1 MSRKRW
7 SILVLAALVAML
19 VLAACQQH
27 GPNPPQ
33 PQSAEDVETLQ
44 AFWEL
49 EYGQVATA
57 ARPSPS
63 PVSQRVA
70 KAAPDENFNG
80 IGQPYDTDEA
90 SLNKVNQGYP
100 WAMTAAGDHV
110 WIATLANPLCQFFGG
125 YSPLGVA
132 PPPVQTSSLVCEYG
146 LSDYRREY
154 KSEYDRELPLPAV
167 LGDWRPPQAFV
178 YNVAPADEVSEV
190 PIEDDLLLTT
200 GGLRSAGNHDGIVF
214 LAGPSFNEVTGQ
226 LGNGVNM
233 FAFDADEREFLDAHR
248 FKEYSDIRNRWLVV
262 DDVLYTTV
270 GNIDGSGSVLR
281 WIGTRSNLF
290 EFEVVGEL
298 DGQGAELELHEG
310 RLFVTT
316 WNSLTVGEFA
326 VGNYASLYMSPPI
339 PDGGLSNASAE
350 KWEKV
355 WQITDY
361 EPDPVTATIYQGGPL
376 VSFDGYLY
384 WATINPPFVGAIQ
397 HIAAYGTSD
406 PLGVTAAVLG
416 AHRPTTVFR
425 GRRFGSGA
433 ERVEL
438 LYGSQSLPVYV
449 PGSGWQI
456 VANNMGSRPLYG
468 SAGYGNFFNA
478 YTWSMTIHDG
488 MLYAGTFDWSVFLK
502 EPLDLLLHQA
512 FGFPMHASISR
523 HLPSGVHY
531 GADLYRFPSARR
543 AAEAISTDGLG
554 NYRNYGIRNLISTPT
569 GLYSGM
575 SNPFNLLVD
584 PDDDRYDGGWELI
597 VLRQGSTGAPPPKR
611 PR

>member
-1 MSRKRW
+1 MRVKLKEVREMSGKRV
-7 SILVLAALVAML
+7 SILVMAALVAML
-19 VLAACQQH
+19 VLAGCQQH
-27 GPNPPQ
+27 GPVPPE
-33 PQSAEDVETLQ
+33 PQSAGDVEALQ
-44 AFWEL
+44 AFWQL
-49 EYGQVATA
+49 EYGQVVTA

-63 PVSQRVA
+63 PVGQRVA
-70 KAAPDENFNG
+70 KAEPDEHFNG
-80 IGQPYDTDEA
+80 IGQPYDA
-90 SLNKVNQGYP
+90 RPPYNKVNQGYP
-100 WAMTAAGDHV
+100 WGMTVAGDHV

-132 PPPVQTSSLVCEYG
+132 PPPVQTSSFVCEYA
-146 LSDYRREY
+146 LSKYS
-154 KSEYDRELPLPAV
+154 SELPAV

-178 YNVAPADEVSEV
+178 YNVARPDEVSEV
-190 PIEDDLLLTT
+190 PIEHELLRTT
-200 GGLRSAGNHDGIVF
+200 GGLRSAGTHGGIVF

-226 LGNGVNM
+226 LGNGVSM

-248 FKEYSDIRNRWLVV
+248 FEEYSDIRNRWLVV

-281 WIGTRSNLF
+281 WNGTRSNLF
-290 EFEVVGEL
+290 EFEVVGDL

-326 VGNYASLYMSPPI
+326 VGNYASLYMSPLI
-339 PDGGLSNASAE
+339 PDGGLRNASADD
-350 KWEKV
+350 WEKV

-512 FGFPMHASISR
+512 LGFPLNAGISR
-523 HLPSGVHY
+523 HLPRGVHY

-597 VLRQGSTGAPPPKR
+597 VLRQGSTGAPPPQH